1 MGNAELQE
9 LVKAYAEGKVEFSKY
24 REQRSELLDA
34 ITENRSLKDGK
45 ADDQNKAQDIKAQE
59 ATENEIDDNEEA
71 ISLIN
76 NRSPVVFLLIV
87 TIVLVSFVYVL
98 TLI

>member
-9 LVKAYAEGKVEFSKY
+9 LVKAYADGKLIFSDY
-24 REQRSELLDA
+24 RKQRSDLLDA
-34 ITENRSLKDGK
+34 ITGNITLKDEK
-45 ADDQNKAQDIKAQE
+45 ADDKIDEKNSKDQD

-71 ISLIN
+71 ISLVN
-76 NRSPVVFLLIV
+76 NRNPVVFLLVV

-98 TLI
+98 TII

>member
-34 ITENRSLKDGK
+34 ITENIRLKDEQANDK
-45 ADDQNKAQDIKAQE
+45 NAENNNKERDL
-59 ATENEIDDNEEA
+59 TESDFEDNEEA
-71 ISLIN
+71 ISLVN
-76 NRSPVVFLLIV
+76 NRSPLVFLLIV
-87 TIVLVSFVYVL
+87 TIVLLSFVYML
-98 TLI
+98 SLL

>member
-1 MGNAELQE
+1 MGNAELQD
-9 LVKAYAEGKVEFSKY
+9 LVKAYAEGKVEYSKY

-34 ITENRSLKDGK
+34 ITENRSLKDGLATDK
-45 ADDQNKAQDIKAQE
+45 NKEPDNK
-59 ATENEIDDNEEA
+59 ENDLAENKCEDNEEA

-98 TLI
+98 SLI

>member
-9 LVKAYAEGKVEFSKY
+9 LVKAYAEGKLEFSKY

-34 ITENRSLKDGK
+34 ITENISLKDEQ
-45 ADDQNKAQDIKAQE
+45 A
-59 ATENEIDDNEEA
+59 NEINEEQYNKERDVKESEFEDNEEA
-71 ISLIN
+71 ISLVN

-87 TIVLVSFVYVL
+87 TIVLLSFVYML
-98 TLI
+98 TII